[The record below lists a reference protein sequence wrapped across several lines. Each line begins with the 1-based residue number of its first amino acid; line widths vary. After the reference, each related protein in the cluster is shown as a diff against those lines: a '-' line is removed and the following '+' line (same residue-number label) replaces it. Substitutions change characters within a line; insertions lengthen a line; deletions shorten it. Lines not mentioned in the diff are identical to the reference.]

1 MAAPAP
7 LLERLVPWI
16 CAYLTPRPE
25 GRRAMERSWN
35 GIPELL
41 TLTALFFSPLLYDLS
56 QWVQK
61 VLAGG

>member
-1 MAAPAP
+1 
-7 LLERLVPWI
+7 
-16 CAYLTPRPE
+16 
-25 GRRAMERSWN
+25 MERSWN

-41 TLTALFFSPLLYDLS
+41 TLTALFFSPMLYDLS